1 MTRMER
7 RSSGSTTGVAG
18 DGVDLGLSSG
28 WVPKRL
34 FRMFVDVGDSLSYC
48 HCNVCVLVL
57 CGTFHKNSYDQ
68 LCS

>member
-28 WVPKRL
+28 LGAKEA
-34 FRMFVDVGDSLSYC
+34 F
-48 HCNVCVLVL
+48 
-57 CGTFHKNSYDQ
+57 
-68 LCS
+68 